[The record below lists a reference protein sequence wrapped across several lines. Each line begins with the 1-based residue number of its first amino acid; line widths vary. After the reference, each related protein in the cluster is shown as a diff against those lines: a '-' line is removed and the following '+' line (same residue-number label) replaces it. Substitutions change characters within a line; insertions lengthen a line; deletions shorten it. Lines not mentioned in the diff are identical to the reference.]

1 MESGFFLQRMKK
13 NIRIAYFGTPE
24 FAASQL
30 EAILKAGYEVA
41 VVVTMPDK
49 PAGRGRKIQ
58 YSDVKKTALEHDL
71 PLLQPEKLKCPDFL
85 EQLASYQANLF
96 IVVAFRMLPAVVWQ
110 MPELGTFNLHASLLP
125 QYRGAAPINFALI
138 NGETETGLT
147 TFFLNEEIDKG
158 AVIMREKHPIRP
170 DETAGELHDELMLLG
185 NSLVVETIRKIENGE
200 IETQTQEELAE
211 RQILKPA
218 PKITKEFCR
227 VDWSKDCRTVFN
239 HIRGL
244 SPYPA
249 AHTQLQSENGET
261 IDLKIF
267 GSEIEF
273 CRPEIPVGSVVT
285 DNKKYLKIALADGF
299 IHLTNVQQAGKKA
312 MPITDF
318 LRGTPLIGAWKTSFE

>member
-1 MESGFFLQRMKK
+1 MEK

-30 EAILKAGYEVA
+30 EAILAAGYEVA

-58 YSDVKKTALEHDL
+58 YSDVKKTALEHGL
-71 PLLQPEKLKCPDFL
+71 PLLQPEKLRDPEFL

-125 QYRGAAPINFALI
+125 QYRGAAPINFAII

-158 AVIMREKHPIRP
+158 AVIMREKVGIRP

-185 NSLVVETIRKIENGE
+185 NKVVVETIKKIESGQV
-200 IETQTQEELAE
+200 IAQTQETLAE
-211 RQILKPA
+211 GMTLKPA
-218 PKITKEFCR
+218 PKITKEFCNI
-227 VDWSKDCRTVFN
+227 DWSQDCQTIYN

-249 AHTQLQSENGET
+249 AHTQLVSAENET

-267 GSEIEF
+267 SSEIEL
-273 CRPEIPVGSVVT
+273 CQHGLPVGNVVT
-285 DNKKYLKIALADGF
+285 DNKKYLKIALSDGF
-299 IHLTNVQQAGKKA
+299 ISLTIVQQSGKKA
-312 MPITDF
+312 MPIDDF
-318 LRGTPLIGAWKTSFE
+318 LRGTQLNGLWKTALK

>member
-1 MESGFFLQRMKK
+1 MEK

-30 EAILKAGYEVA
+30 EAILAAGYEVA

-58 YSDVKKTALEHDL
+58 YSDVKNTALQHGL
-71 PLLQPEKLKCPDFL
+71 PLLQPEKLKSPDFL

-125 QYRGAAPINFALI
+125 QYRGAAPINFAII

-158 AVIMREKHPIRP
+158 AVIMREKTTIRP

-185 NSLVVETIRKIENGE
+185 NKVVVETIQKIETGQVNA
-200 IETQTQEELAE
+200 QTQEDLTEGQELK
-211 RQILKPA
+211 LA
-218 PKITKEFCR
+218 PKITKEFCNI
-227 VDWSKDCRTVFN
+227 DWSRDCQTVYN

-249 AHTQLQSENGET
+249 AHTQLVSEEGE
-261 IDLKIF
+261 IIEMKVYS
-267 GSEIEF
+267 SEIES
-273 CRPEIPVGSVVT
+273 CKPTLPVGSVVT

-299 IHLTNVQQAGKKA
+299 IHLIKVQQAGKKA
-312 MPITDF
+312 MPIADF
-318 LRGTPLIGAWKTSFE
+318 LRGTQLHGDWKTTFE

>member
-1 MESGFFLQRMKK
+1 MENK
-13 NIRIAYFGTPE
+13 IRIAYFGTPE

-30 EAILKAGYEVA
+30 EAILGAGYEVA

-58 YSDVKKTALEHDL
+58 YSDVKKTALEHNL
-71 PLLQPEKLKCPDFL
+71 PLLQPEKLKDQEFL
-85 EQLASYQANLF
+85 KQLASYHANLF

-125 QYRGAAPINFALI
+125 QYRGAAPINFAII

-158 AVIMREKHPIRP
+158 AIIMREKVCIRP

-185 NSLVVETIRKIENGE
+185 NKVVVETIKE
-200 IETQTQEELAE
+200 IEKGDAKALPQEELYE
-211 RQILKPA
+211 NQIILKPA
-218 PKITKEFCR
+218 PKITKEFCN
-227 VDWSKDCRTVFN
+227 VDWNQNCQTVYN

-249 AHTQLQSENGET
+249 AHTQLISEKGET
-261 IDLKIF
+261 IDLKVF
-267 GSEIEF
+267 STKIEL
-273 CRPEIPVGSVVT
+273 CQTGLPVGSVVT
-285 DNKKYLKIALADGF
+285 DNKKHLKIALRDGF
-299 IHLTNVQQAGKKA
+299 ISLTNVQQSGKKA
-312 MPITDF
+312 MPIDDF
-318 LRGTPLIGAWKTSFE
+318 LRGTQLNGAWKTSFE

>member
-1 MESGFFLQRMKK
+1 MEKK
-13 NIRIAYFGTPE
+13 IRIAYFGTPE

-30 EAILKAGYEVA
+30 EAILAAGYEVA
-41 VVVTMPDK
+41 VVITMPDK

-71 PLLQPEKLKCPDFL
+71 PLLQPEKLKDPAFL

-125 QYRGAAPINFALI
+125 QYRGAAPINFAII

-158 AVIMREKHPIRP
+158 AVIMREKVGIRP

-185 NSLVVETIRKIENGE
+185 NKVVVETIQKIENGDVHALA
-200 IETQTQEELAE
+200 QEELSE
-211 RQILKPA
+211 NQPLKPA
-218 PKITKEFCR
+218 PKISKEFCN
-227 VDWSKDCRTVFN
+227 VDWSRDCQTVYN

-249 AHTQLQSENGET
+249 AHTQLQSESGEI
-261 IDLKIF
+261 IDLKIYVT
-267 GSEIEF
+267 EVEN
-273 CRPEIPVGSVVT
+273 CIPNIAPGSVIT
-285 DNKKYLKIALADGF
+285 DNKKYLKIALSDGF
-299 IHLTNVQQAGKKA
+299 IHLKQVQQAGKKA
-312 MPITDF
+312 MPIEDF
-318 LRGTPLIGAWKTSFE
+318 LRGTQFDGEWKTALK

>member
-1 MESGFFLQRMKK
+1 MEK
-13 NIRIAYFGTPE
+13 IRIAYFGTPE

-58 YSDVKKTALEHDL
+58 YSEVKKTALEHGL
-71 PLLQPEKLKCPDFL
+71 PLLQPEKLKDPTFL

-125 QYRGAAPINFALI
+125 QYRGAAPINFAII

-158 AVIMREKHPIRP
+158 AVIMREKVSIRP
-170 DETAGELHDELMLLG
+170 DETAGELHDELMVLG
-185 NSLVVETIRKIENGE
+185 NKIVVETIQKIENNDVQALPQ
-200 IETQTQEELAE
+200 ETLSENQP
-211 RQILKPA
+211 LKPA
-218 PKITKEFCR
+218 PKITKEFCNIN
-227 VDWSKDCRTVFN
+227 WSQDCQTVYN

-249 AHTQLQSENGET
+249 AHTQLVSESGEV
-261 IDLKIF
+261 IDLKVYN
-267 GSEIEF
+267 SEIEA
-273 CRPEIPVGSVVT
+273 CTPDVAVSNVVT
-285 DNKKYLKIALADGF
+285 DNKKYLKIALSDGF
-299 IHLTNVQQAGKKA
+299 IHLIQVQQAGKKA
-312 MPITDF
+312 MPIADF
-318 LRGTPLIGAWKTSFE
+318 LRGTPLNGSWKTASK

>member
-1 MESGFFLQRMKK
+1 MKDK
-13 NIRIAYFGTPE
+13 TRIAYFGTPE

-58 YSDVKKTALEHDL
+58 YSDVKKTALEHNL
-71 PLLQPEKLKCPDFL
+71 PLLQPEKLKSPEFL

-125 QYRGAAPINFALI
+125 QYRGAAPINFAII

-158 AVIMREKHPIRP
+158 AIIMREKVAIRP

-185 NSLVVETIRKIENGE
+185 NKVVVETIKAIENGV
-200 IETQTQEELAE
+200 TNPKSQEELTNN
-211 RQILKPA
+211 QQLKPA
-218 PKITKEFCR
+218 PKITKEFCN
-227 VDWSKDCRTVFN
+227 VDWSRDCQTIFN

-249 AHTQLQSENGET
+249 AHTQLVSENGEQ

-267 GSEIEF
+267 GSEMEVG
-273 CRPEIPVGSVVT
+273 PTPVGTGRVVT
-285 DNKKYLKIALADGF
+285 DNKRFLKIATNDGF
-299 IHLTNVQQAGKKA
+299 IHLTQVQQAGKKA
-312 MPITDF
+312 MPIADF
-318 LRGTPLIGAWKTSFE
+318 LRGTPLNGLWTTRFE

>member
-1 MESGFFLQRMKK
+1 MEKK
-13 NIRIAYFGTPE
+13 IRIAYFGTPE

-30 EAILKAGYEVA
+30 EAIIAAGYEVA

-71 PLLQPEKLKCPDFL
+71 PLLQPEKLKDPTFL

-125 QYRGAAPINFALI
+125 QYRGAAPINFAII
-138 NGETETGLT
+138 NGEIETGLT

-158 AVIMREKHPIRP
+158 AVIMREKVGIRP

-185 NSLVVETIRKIENGE
+185 NKVVVETIKKIEKGDVRALP
-200 IETQTQEELAE
+200 QEELSE
-211 RQILKPA
+211 DQPLKPA
-218 PKITKEFCR
+218 PKISKELCN
-227 VDWSKDCRTVFN
+227 VDWSLDCKTVYN

-249 AHTQLQSENGET
+249 AHTQLQSESGEI
-261 IDLKIF
+261 IDLKIYA
-267 GSEIEF
+267 SEIES
-273 CRPEIPVGSVVT
+273 CIPIVVPGCVVT
-285 DNKKYLKIALADGF
+285 DNKKYLKIALSDGF
-299 IHLTNVQQAGKKA
+299 IHLKQVQQAGKKA
-312 MPITDF
+312 MSIDDF
-318 LRGTPLIGAWKTSFE
+318 LRGTQFDGDWKTALK

>member
-1 MESGFFLQRMKK
+1 MEQ

-30 EAILKAGYEVA
+30 EATLKAGYEVA

-58 YSDVKKTALEHDL
+58 FSDVKKTALEHNL
-71 PLLQPEKLKCPDFL
+71 PLLQPEKLKDPMFL
-85 EQLASYQANLF
+85 EQLASYHANLF

-125 QYRGAAPINFALI
+125 QYRGAAPINFAII

-158 AVIMREKHPIRP
+158 AVIMREKVAIRP

-185 NSLVVETIRKIENGE
+185 NKVIVETIQKIESGDIKALPQDE
-200 IETQTQEELAE
+200 LIENQP
-211 RQILKPA
+211 LKPA
-218 PKITKEFCR
+218 PKITKEFCN
-227 VDWSKDCRTVFN
+227 VDWNRDCQSVYN

-249 AHTQLQSENGET
+249 AHTRLQSENGET
-261 IDLKIF
+261 IELKTF
-267 GSEIEF
+267 SAEIET
-273 CRPEIPVGSVVT
+273 CTHDVIPGTVVT
-285 DNKKYLKIALADGF
+285 DNKKYLKIALHDGF
-299 IHLTNVQQAGKKA
+299 VHLTQVQQAGKKA
-312 MPITDF
+312 MPIADF
-318 LRGTPLIGAWKTSFE
+318 LRGTQLFGDWKTATERTE

>member
-1 MESGFFLQRMKK
+1 MEN

-49 PAGRGRKIQ
+49 PAGRGRQIQ
-58 YSDVKKTALEHDL
+58 YSDVKKTALEHGL
-71 PLLQPEKLKCPDFL
+71 PLLQPEKLKDPLFL

-96 IVVAFRMLPAVVWQ
+96 VVVAFRMLPAVVWQ

-125 QYRGAAPINFALI
+125 QYRGAAPINFAII

-147 TFFLNEEIDKG
+147 TFFLNEEIDMG
-158 AVIMREKHPIRP
+158 AVIMRERVGIRP

-185 NSLVVETIRKIENGE
+185 NKLVVETIKKVEQG
-200 IETQTQEELAE
+200 TVKPLPQEELAE
-211 RQILKPA
+211 GQTLKPA
-218 PKITKEFCR
+218 PKISKEFCNI
-227 VDWSKDCRTVFN
+227 DWSQDCLTVYN

-249 AHTQLQSENGET
+249 AHTQLFSETGEH
-261 IDLKIF
+261 IEMKVF
-267 GSEIEF
+267 SSEMED
-273 CRPEIPVGSVVT
+273 CIPNMSVGSIVT
-285 DNKKYLKIALADGF
+285 DNKKFLKVAIKNGF
-299 IHLTNVQQAGKKA
+299 IHLTQVQQAGKKA
-312 MPITDF
+312 MPIADF
-318 LRGTPLIGAWKTSFE
+318 LRGTRLDGLWKTVTK